1 MRIEIRYLKMFLKK
15 LRVNLMKNIKN
26 YQKIIKKKIKLNI
39 GKDVYQLIDKKNNP
53 KKLFKNKKQ
62 MLNFFNFKNQHTVL
76 ILAHEYTDGNLS
88 QSWNL
93 YENDMF
99 WLTDTLRKIKN

>member
-1 MRIEIRYLKMFLKK
+1 
-15 LRVNLMKNIKN
+15 
-26 YQKIIKKKIKLNI
+26 
-39 GKDVYQLIDKKNNP
+39 
-53 KKLFKNKKQ
+53 

-99 WLTDTLRKIKN
+99 WLTDTLRKIKKLKNVIGLSKNIQVKKYTTQKLVLLNCLTK